1 MFEVVQIKPGFSIN
15 SQRAVFVTAYS
26 ACPQKNYH
34 IAMARSDE
42 VNGVS
47 NLAHNDTIDGITN
60 GIDKVSVKTPDP
72 AAHAGIA
79 RHLESASTV
88 LKPLPAYTPRKL
100 RVVTIGAG
108 YSGLTL
114 AHKFQHQ
121 HSDLSD
127 IVNHTI
133 YEARSELGG
142 TWLVN
147 TYPGV
152 VCDVPSHIYVRAQH
166 KSRGH

>member
-1 MFEVVQIKPGFSIN
+1 MAINNSSSKVDEVANDVPIKSH
-15 SQRAVFVTAYS
+15 VFATKHAKGDAPIDATGVPAANGVPT
-26 ACPQKNYH
+26 
-34 IAMARSDE
+34 
-42 VNGVS
+42 VNGV
-47 NLAHNDTIDGITN
+47 TVTN
-60 GIDKVSVKTPDP
+60 G
-72 AAHAGIA
+72 AAF
-79 RHLESASTV
+79 RDT
-88 LKPLPAYTPRKL
+88 PAYKPRRL

-121 HSDLSD
+121 HAQLQGF
-127 IVNHTI
+127 IEHTI

-152 VCDVPSHIYVRAQH
+152 VCDVPSHIYV
-166 KSRGH
+166 G

>member
-1 MFEVVQIKPGFSIN
+1 
-15 SQRAVFVTAYS
+15 
-26 ACPQKNYH
+26 
-34 IAMARSDE
+34 MARSSE
-42 VNGVS
+42 VNTDPTYATKRIVNGSTNGV
-47 NLAHNDTIDGITN
+47 AN
-60 GIDKVSVKTPDP
+60 GIDIAADTTPDLS
-72 AAHAGIA
+72 AHAGDA
-79 RHLESASTV
+79 QHLEDVSTD
-88 LKPLPAYTPRKL
+88 LKDLPAYTSRKL

-127 IVNHTI
+127 VIDHTI
-133 YEARSELGG
+133 YEVRSELGG

-152 VCDVPSHIYVRAQH
+152 VCDVPSHIYVRSSKAKELKEYIYQTLTSKGISLRP
-166 KSRGH
+166 KSWLESLLLYWI

>member
-1 MFEVVQIKPGFSIN
+1 M
-15 SQRAVFVTAYS
+15 
-26 ACPQKNYH
+26 ACC
-34 IAMARSDE
+34 DE
-42 VNGVS
+42 INGVS
-47 NLAHNDTIDGITN
+47 NLAHN
-60 GIDKVSVKTPDP
+60 GIDKVSVKT
-72 AAHAGIA
+72 AHAGITQ
-79 RHLESASTV
+79 HLENASTA

-114 AHKFQHQ
+114 AHKLQHQ

-152 VCDVPSHIYVRAQH
+152 VCDVPSHIYVSAPKQIQKLSTLGTKVRRHFRLTLTLAGLVSSQPGL
-166 KSRGH
+166 RFGHI

>member
-1 MFEVVQIKPGFSIN
+1 
-15 SQRAVFVTAYS
+15 
-26 ACPQKNYH
+26 
-34 IAMARSDE
+34 MARSSD
-42 VNGVS
+42 VYGVTTPSTKATLNGATNVVDGVS
-47 NLAHNDTIDGITN
+47 NN
-60 GIDKVSVKTPDP
+60 TPDP
-72 AAHAGIA
+72 TVHAGNPQ
-79 RHLESASTV
+79 HLKEV
-88 LKPLPAYTPRKL
+88 DIDLKDLPAYTSRKL

-121 HSDLSD
+121 HSDLGD
-127 IVNHTI
+127 NVDHTI

-152 VCDVPSHIYVRAQH
+152 VCDVPSHIYVRFH
-166 KSRGH
+166 KLCQKLGMIIADYQRRSLSIPILAGLGSIQPGQKFGHI